1 MNLGLVGC
9 GGMGM
14 RHANGLIELAQHFD
28 SFKVGALCDRHE
40 PAAAHVGTAIQD
52 ALGYRPR
59 YHDDFDRMLATE
71 KLDAV
76 AIVTDTRMHH
86 EFAIKALAAGVHV
99 ITEKPMGLTM
109 RACRLMTA
117 AAGKA
122 GRKLAVAENYRR
134 DPMNRL
140 SKALLEANAI
150 GTPYFTI
157 RIGAGGGSQLMHNT
171 GWRALKARAGSVVIE
186 QGVHD
191 ADLLV
196 YFLGDVETVY
206 AETGLFQK
214 IRKRAP
220 MSPNLAKFYGHRVED
235 QFAGQEVIEQDQED
249 TALASLRFASGAA
262 GQFGITNAA
271 IGHSVRNDTIHGS
284 EGTLILPGSRS
295 GQSPQIR
302 YEGRAKPVTGDEL
315 LKLVPDFEL
324 DDSTAPFWDGSRR
337 LSGYD
342 MAFELID
349 RKVIAVEYQDF
360 ARSILDDR
368 EPEVGSEMGAKALGV
383 IYSMLE
389 SGHARQPVKVADVIS
404 GKIHSYQ
411 DEIDQSA
418 GIKGG

>member
-14 RHANGLIELAQHFD
+14 RHANGLIELAQHFN
-28 SFKVGALCDRHE
+28 SFRVAALCDRHE
-40 PAAAHVGTAIQD
+40 PAAAQVAATIEG

-59 YHDDFDRMLATE
+59 FHSDFDRMLSSE

-86 EFAIKALAAGVHV
+86 AFAIRALGAGLHV

-109 RACRLMTA
+109 RACRLMA
-117 AAGKA
+117 AASEKA

-140 SKALLEANAI
+140 SKALLEAGAI

-157 RIGAGGGSQLMHNT
+157 RIVAGGGSQLMHNT
-171 GWRALKARAGSVVIE
+171 GWRALKARAGSMVIE

-196 YFLGDVETVY
+196 YFLGDIETVY

-214 IRKRAP
+214 IRKRAA
-220 MSPNLAKFYGHRVED
+220 MSPNLARFYGHRVED
-235 QFAGQEVIEQDQED
+235 EFAGQEVVEQDQED
-249 TALASLRFASGAA
+249 TALASLRFVSGAA

-271 IGHSVRNDTIHGS
+271 IGHGVRNDTVHGS
-284 EGTLILPGSRS
+284 GGTLILPGSRS
-295 GQSPQIR
+295 GESPQIR
-302 YEGRAKPVTGDEL
+302 YEGRDKPVTGDEL

-324 DDSTAPFWDGSRR
+324 DDNTAPFWDGKRR
-337 LSGYD
+337 LSSYD
-342 MAFELID
+342 MPFELID

-360 ARSILDDR
+360 ARSVLDGL

-389 SGHARQPVKVADVIS
+389 SGHARQPVRVADVIS
-404 GKIHSYQ
+404 GKIHAYQ